1 MIIRWIS
8 EVPSK
13 IVKILAVGTVSAV
26 QHTVGLEQFEQAT
39 SGHVAS

>member
-13 IVKILAVGTVSAV
+13 IVKISGLAVYDQDVYSLLHA
-26 QHTVGLEQFEQAT
+26 
-39 SGHVAS
+39 